1 MPTKAPKL
9 GVGHKKETLAQFAE
23 RYRILAQPRT
33 IDNVMRKFTARMDK
47 LLKDRLESLASHPKD
62 TGLLKR
68 SWQLPET
75 YLLSH
80 TGRVWQVYLNNTAT
94 VGQQASLKNAQGNVV
109 HRKKKRVGRHNLKRY
124 MPFVDNRTKFYTKQ
138 LRVIRNKVDK
148 EFKEFINDVLW
159 EANRV
164 GLLSPSEVASWE
176 QEFKG

>member
-1 MPTKAPKL
+1 MVSKSPKL
-9 GVGHKKETLAQFAE
+9 SVGHKKETLAQFAE

-47 LLKDRLESLASHPKD
+47 LLKDRLESLPSHPKD

-68 SWQLPET
+68 SWQLPKA

-124 MPFVDNRTKFYTKQ
+124 MPFVDKRTKFYTKQ